1 MMKREVEIDIGRCL
15 KALVNKF
22 WLIIIAVI
30 FTGLVGM
37 AITLQDDVNVYLATS
52 SVYSAASGSY
62 YDSIQGTYA
71 MQNYNEVA
79 RSLKVCNRAAQI
91 LDIEDVDGYDIMEST
106 AVVTSEESNI
116 IYIEGYSENPE
127 LAIEYSKALANA
139 FVMEMQ
145 NITGSDE
152 IQILD
157 EAYTYKIDFDVESHR
172 LKIRLIAILAGVAI
186 SSIYII
192 LSEMF
197 RKKVAT
203 IQECSVGGEL
213 DIIGVIPTLRK

>member
-1 MMKREVEIDIGRCL
+1 MKREVEIDIGRCL